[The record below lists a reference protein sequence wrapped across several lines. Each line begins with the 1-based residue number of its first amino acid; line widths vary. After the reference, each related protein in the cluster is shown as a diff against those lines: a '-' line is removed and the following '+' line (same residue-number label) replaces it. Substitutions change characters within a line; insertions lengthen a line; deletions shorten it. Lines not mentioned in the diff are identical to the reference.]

1 MVPDIVFPNQLNR
14 LFGVS
19 MLAINLFSPAV
30 AEIRIDRLELA
41 VSVGSFRVADLD
53 LDAETDGS
61 TYSVSAALTSSG
73 LVNWFTRIR
82 YDGKVHG
89 RVSRGRPSPLHY
101 AQTTVSGD
109 KKTSGSITYR
119 NGSPVQIERSPP
131 APIGAPKASI
141 VGQAGALDILTAT
154 YLVLRNSEMTEICDH
169 EFFIYDGTRR
179 VKIELG
185 PQIADE
191 GFVSCNCKYVRIDG
205 FSKKDMAEQTEVP
218 FRLQYRPINEREG
231 WFEIARLTSVTNYGA
246 LVVVPRK

>member
-1 MVPDIVFPNQLNR
+1 M
-14 LFGVS
+14 S
-19 MLAINLFSPAV
+19 MLAMNLFGPAF

-53 LDAETDGS
+53 LDAKTDGS
-61 TYSVSAALTSSG
+61 TYSISAALTSSG
-73 LVNWFTRIR
+73 FVNWFTRIR

-89 RVSRGRPSPLHY
+89 RVSRGRLSPLHY

-109 KKTSGSITYR
+109 NKVSGSITYR
-119 NGSPVQIERSPP
+119 NGAPVQIEKSPP

-141 VGQAGALDILTAT
+141 VGQAGTFDILTAT

-205 FSKKDMAEQTEVP
+205 FSEKELAEQTEVP
-218 FRLQYRPINEREG
+218 FRLQYRPSNEREG